1 MPKSPTKTRPRTVAA
16 LMSSARALFIERG
29 YHATSISDICGHAG
43 LTRGAFYSN
52 YRSKEDLFLALYDT
66 ETDRILAN
74 LERVAHND
82 ADGWHPAAR
91 VLELLAERRRDDEQW
106 FLASMEFTLHA
117 GRNPDIAVE
126 LAPREDRLNAGLAQ
140 ILADLLQDAAADDCR
155 DIAMLVTALHEG
167 ITAQE
172 IIHGAPAAAFRER
185 IIPRVLNAITTA

>member
-1 MPKSPTKTRPRTVAA
+1 
-16 LMSSARALFIERG
+16 MSSARALFIERG

-74 LERVAHND
+74 LERAAHD
-82 ADGWHPAAR
+82 DTAGKHPAGR
-91 VLELLAERRRDDEQW
+91 VLELLAVHRRDDEQW

-117 GRNPDIAVE
+117 GRNRDIAAE
-126 LAPREDRLNAGLAQ
+126 LAPREDRLNAGMAQ
-140 ILADLLQDAAADDCR
+140 IFASLLHDATPDDCH
-155 DIAMLVTALHEG
+155 DIAMLVAALHEG
-167 ITAQE
+167 LTAQE

-185 IIPRVLNAITTA
+185 IVPRVLNAITTV